1 MILPNK
7 HVKLSNS
14 MLTVGAIIL
23 EQMDNMQTITMLWNN
38 SKIKSKIKSFEKF
51 TLGLD
56 FLFMLGLIDYEQ
68 GIIRKIQV

>member
-14 MLTVGAIIL
+14 MLNVGAVIL
-23 EQMDNMQTITMLWNN
+23 GQIDDVQTITMLWND
-38 SKIKSKIKSFEKF
+38 SKIKDEINSFEKF

-56 FLFMLGLIDYEQ
+56 FLFMLGLVDYEK
-68 GIIRKIQV
+68 GVIRKLSA

>member
-1 MILPNK
+1 MILPSK

-14 MLTVGAIIL
+14 MLNVGATIL
-23 EQMDNMQTITMLWNN
+23 RQIDEAQTITMLWND
-38 SKIKSKIKSFEKF
+38 SKIKSKINSFEKF

-56 FLFMLGLIDYEQ
+56 FLFMLGLIDYEK